1 MSALE
6 VKRSAPPSKLIA
18 GSLVGSVGFYF
29 TMTILMQHIASHP
42 GDRSTHWLAALPVV
56 LLILVVLMAK
66 RALTK
71 MDELE
76 RKMHM
81 EAMAYAFLGSLL
93 LVVSYVCLLA
103 TDFELPPIFFL
114 VPLMAGC
121 WMVSLIL
128 AVERYK

>member
-1 MSALE
+1 MSPLE
-6 VKRSAPPSKLIA
+6 LKRSAPPSKLIA
-18 GSLVGSVGFYF
+18 ASLAGSAGFYF
-29 TMTILMQHIASHP
+29 TMTILMKHIANHA
-42 GDRSTHWLAALPVV
+42 GERGTRWLAALPIAF
-56 LLILVVLMAK
+56 LLIVVLMTW
-66 RALTK
+66 RGLSK

-93 LVVSYVCLLA
+93 IVVTYVCLLA

-121 WMVSLIL
+121 WVVSLVL